1 MAQTVIYRL
10 SLAEGIVCN
19 AAYLEKPQTPC
30 SVHWHCKIESA
41 GLRSKQW
48 HILLPRSTNWSFLS
62 LKALWLLP
70 QTCWCLYACLYV
82 CVIVPH
88 LRRLFWGSSITLQ
101 RSIFLPKLDSIS
113 PIHKQPVY
121 SFFFAPDGS
130 CFIFEACCW
139 LIRRQLFST
148 LFWPLWTGSMQSAPS
163 AVEIV
168 SYPYSHGCKTQ
179 ESLRPISPQSTQ
191 FRRV

>member
-101 RSIFLPKLDSIS
+101 RSIFLPNLIAFLRYINSQYIPFFCPRWKLFYIWGLLLINQASVIFYFILTPLDGLNAIS
-113 PIHKQPVY
+113 SKC
-121 SFFFAPDGS
+121 SGN
-130 CFIFEACCW
+130 CF
-139 LIRRQLFST
+139 LS
-148 LFWPLWTGSMQSAPS
+148 
-163 AVEIV
+163 V
-168 SYPYSHGCKTQ
+168 
-179 ESLRPISPQSTQ
+179 
-191 FRRV
+191 